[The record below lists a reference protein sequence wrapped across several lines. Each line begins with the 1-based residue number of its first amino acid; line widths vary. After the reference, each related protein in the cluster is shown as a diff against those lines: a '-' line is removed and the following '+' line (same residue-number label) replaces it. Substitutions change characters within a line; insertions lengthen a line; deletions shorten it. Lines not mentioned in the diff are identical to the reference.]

1 MQRDRRAVS
10 GKGELRRRWSSN
22 APHWSI
28 LKEMPDCRTEPRF
41 GADQPVIV
49 SVVTPIPGKIDS
61 ASKSGLRVTVSR
73 LAKIG
78 AVVEVNWDRVI
89 VVGEVRYCQK
99 SGPRKYSI
107 GVKIMEIVGGAKLLQ
122 IKPNAA

>member
-1 MQRDRRAVS
+1 
-10 GKGELRRRWSSN
+10 
-22 APHWSI
+22 
-28 LKEMPDCRTEPRF
+28 MPDLRTEVRF
-41 GADQPVIV
+41 GADQPVVV

-73 LAKIG
+73 LVKIG
-78 AVVEVNWDRVI
+78 VLVEVKWDRVI

-99 SGPRKYSI
+99 IGPRRYSI
-107 GVKIMEIVGGAKLLQ
+107 GLKIIEIVGGGKLLQ